1 MDKSLRYLVV
11 GDINVDIIFKGIKA
25 PPVMGQEMFVSD
37 MDFCLGG
44 SAANT
49 ASALGK
55 LGAHV
60 ALSTRIAQ
68 DEFGQFLLKSLHQTG
83 VELGHVKQISG
94 GKSGV
99 SVAMTNHHDRS
110 FISFPGTNQELDFA
124 GVEEAELMGFT
135 YLHLSGFDWER
146 NFSGYLTLL
155 QRAKR
160 MGIITSFDLGWTEF
174 DRYRTSLWKLLPWVD
189 YFFPNEPEALA
200 LTQAPDLSSAL
211 EKLAEKI
218 RVPIITLGNRGA
230 VTKWQGQ
237 EIYQAAFQVESID
250 SVGAGDAFAAGFLW
264 ATGQGMVPPEA
275 LRIANACGA
284 LTSAGIG
291 GGASAPSREALVNF
305 MAARLE
311 KIPERSKA

>member
-1 MDKSLRYLVV
+1 VHKSLRYLVI
-11 GDINVDIIFKGIKA
+11 GDINVDIIFEGIKT
-25 PPVMGQEMFVSD
+25 PPVMGQEMFVSN

-60 ALSTRIAQ
+60 ALWTRVGQ
-68 DEFGQFLLKSLHQTG
+68 DEFGSFLLKSLHQAG
-83 VELGHVKQISG
+83 VDLGYVKQIPG

-99 SVAMTNHHDRS
+99 SVAMTNHSDRS

-124 GVEEAELMGFT
+124 EVEEGDLIGNT

-146 NFSGYLTLL
+146 NFPGYLTLL

-174 DRYRTSLWKLLPWVD
+174 DRYRSSLWDLLPWVD
-189 YFFPNEPEALA
+189 YFFPNELEALA
-200 LTQAPDLSSAL
+200 LTQAPDVSTAL
-211 EKLAEKI
+211 EILDEKI
-218 RVPIITLGNRGA
+218 LEPIITLGNRGA
-230 VTKWQGQ
+230 VTRWQGQ
-237 EIYQAAFQVESID
+237 EIHQAAFQVESID

-284 LTSAGIG
+284 LTTAGIG
-291 GGASAPSREALVNF
+291 GGASAPSHEALF
-305 MAARLE
+305 EFLKRSSI
-311 KIPERSKA
+311 KITGRE